1 MSSRLSAGGIIRMFY
16 VEQLPAEIDEE
27 DGNVSGGDAGDA
39 GGLGN
44 RGRPIAHQ
52 FLTTFDRE
60 GLYLVEVEVGGN
72 LDVLKSIVLLGLLTL
87 ALDIARILDPN
98 LDGFD
103 DIGGE
108 CSMWNNLKKVRQG
121 EFRASDEFVQTP
133 GIR

>member
-1 MSSRLSAGGIIRMFY
+1 MSSRISAGGIIRLFY
-16 VEQLPAEIDEE
+16 VEQLPAKIDEE

-60 GLYLVEVEVGGN
+60 RLYLVEVEVGGN

-98 LDGFD
+98 LDGFND
-103 DIGGE
+103 VWGE
-108 CSMWNNLKKVRQG
+108 CSMWNNLEKVG
-121 EFRASDEFVQTP
+121 
-133 GIR
+133 